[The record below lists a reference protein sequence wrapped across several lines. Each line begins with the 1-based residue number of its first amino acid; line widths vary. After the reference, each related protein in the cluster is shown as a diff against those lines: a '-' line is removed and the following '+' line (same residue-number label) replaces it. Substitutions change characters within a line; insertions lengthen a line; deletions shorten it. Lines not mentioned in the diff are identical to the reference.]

1 MNCKKYFVAPKAL
14 FFYYNGYYFIC
25 YNFWDFPM
33 LSRQISRCR
42 NTIKSNFVCK
52 NDSSLYGFVVLNNI
66 SLNISKNGMYGLVG
80 DNGSGKTTILGLIDN
95 IYDCDIGEI
104 LINSIP
110 INSFSPE
117 EIRDKITYVSREP
130 LVLPGDIWYNLK
142 LGNPDISNDKIIN
155 ACKKTGIHQDIMGFE
170 SQYDTPLEVISKEL

>member
-1 MNCKKYFVAPKAL
+1 
-14 FFYYNGYYFIC
+14 
-25 YNFWDFPM
+25 
-33 LSRQISRCR
+33 
-42 NTIKSNFVCK
+42 
-52 NDSSLYGFVVLNNI
+52 
-66 SLNISKNGMYGLVG
+66 MYGLVG

-142 LGNPDISNDKIIN
+142 LGNSDISNDKIIN
-155 ACKKTGIHQDIMGFE
+155 ACKKKKFIKTLWDLNRNTTLPLRLSVKNCE
-170 SQYDTPLEVISKEL
+170 SKGS